1 MYHIDARNAKIHL
14 EKSISADTHSNKT
27 TTNIETMSSGDPIIT
42 SMRIPHLQNYH
53 IEMFFQ
59 IKHIEA
65 RKKKQLS
72 TLE

>member
-1 MYHIDARNAKIHL
+1 MQEMQKYTYK
-14 EKSISADTHSNKT
+14 KSISADTHSNKT
-27 TTNIETMSSGDPIIT
+27 TNNIETMSSGDPIIT

-53 IEMFFQ
+53 IETFFQ